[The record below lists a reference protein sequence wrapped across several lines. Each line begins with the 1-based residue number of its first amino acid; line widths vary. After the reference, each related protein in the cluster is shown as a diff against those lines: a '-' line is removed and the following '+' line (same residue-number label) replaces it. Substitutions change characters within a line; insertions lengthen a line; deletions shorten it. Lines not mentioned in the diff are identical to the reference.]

1 MSEAEQLRN
10 RVEEFHAL
18 LGVGNDD
25 VSRLLVR
32 CHAATVRNGRVH
44 ALAGLKDFLDM

>member
-1 MSEAEQLRN
+1 MSETEQLLN
-10 RVEEFHAL
+10 RLEEL
-18 LGVGNDD
+18 QGLPGVGNDD

-32 CHAATVRNGRVH
+32 CHAATVRNGRVP